1 MQDKF
6 GIFINFE
13 KIIRKFITFPNLKF
27 IAKMNNFAAMYK
39 KMWDQKMKEHVKK
52 YEQQQKQLTA
62 LKKGGKSA
70 KQVKM

>member
-1 MQDKF
+1 
-6 GIFINFE
+6 
-13 KIIRKFITFPNLKF
+13 
-27 IAKMNNFAAMYK
+27 MYK